1 MHVTV
6 RYRYLGEVVSEN
18 LTNLQLLQELEPVA
32 ERLLNRHLSM
42 FKEWNP
48 HDYIPWSDGKNFYAL
63 DGQDWEPGQ
72 SQLSD
77 VARVAMVQ
85 NLLTEDNLPSY
96 HREIAMNFSMDGAW
110 GQWVNRWTAE
120 ENRHSTALRDYLV
133 VTRAV
138 DPVELEKLR
147 MEQMTRGFSPGQNH
161 QGDMFAECLFD
172 SVMYVSFQELATR
185 VSHRNTGKACDDT
198 IADQLL
204 ARVSADENLHMIFY
218 RDVSAAGLDIAPN
231 QAMKSVHRI
240 LRNFKMP
247 GFTVPEFRR
256 KAVIIAVG
264 GVYDPRI
271 HLNEVVMPVLKKWRI
286 FEREDFTG
294 EAAWMRDDLGLLI
307 KELEAASDKFDES
320 KQRYLEREARKTER
334 ITASKVLK
342 TEGTLTFSGR

>member
-1 MHVTV
+1 M
-6 RYRYLGEVVSEN
+6 SKD
-18 LTNLQLLQELEPVA
+18 LTNLQLLQELEPVV

-72 SQLSD
+72 SRLPD
-77 VARVAMVQ
+77 VAQVAMVQ

-96 HREIAMNFSMDGAW
+96 HREIAMNFSMDGPW

-120 ENRHSTALRDYLV
+120 EARHSTALRDYLV

-147 MEQMTRGFSPGQNH
+147 LEQMTRGFSPGQNQ
-161 QGDMFAECLFD
+161 QGDMFAESVFD

-185 VSHRNTGKACDDT
+185 VSHRNTGKASNDP
-198 IADQLL
+198 IAEQLM
-204 ARVSADENLHMIFY
+204 ARVSHDENLHMIFY
-218 RDVSAAGLDIAPN
+218 RDVSGAGLDVAPN

-307 KELEAASDKFDES
+307 KELEEASDKFDES
-320 KQRYLEREARKTER
+320 KQRYLEREARRTER

-342 TEGTLTFSGR
+342 TEGTLTLSGH

>member
-1 MHVTV
+1 M
-6 RYRYLGEVVSEN
+6 
-18 LTNLQLLQELEPVA
+18 TNLQLLHELQPVV
-32 ERLLNRHLSM
+32 ENLLNRHISM

-48 HDYIPWSDGKNFYAL
+48 HDYVPWSDGKNYYAL

-72 SQLSD
+72 SQLTD
-77 VARVAMVQ
+77 VAQVAMVQ

-96 HREIAMNFSMDGAW
+96 HREIAMNFSMDGPW

-138 DPVELEKLR
+138 DSVELEKLR
-147 MEQMTRGFSPGQNH
+147 LEQMTRGFSPGQNQ
-161 QGDMFAECLFD
+161 QGDLFAESVFD

-185 VSHRNTGKACDDT
+185 VSHRNTGKASNDP
-198 IADQLL
+198 IAEQLM
-204 ARVSADENLHMIFY
+204 ARVSHDENLHMIFY

-264 GVYDPRI
+264 GIYDPRI

-294 EAAWMRDDLGLLI
+294 EAAWMRDDLGVLI
-307 KELEAASDKFDES
+307 KELEQAGDKFDES
-320 KQRYLEREARKTER
+320 KQRYLEREER
-334 ITASKVLK
+334 RAEKITASRVLK
-342 TEGTLTFSGR
+342 TEGTLTLSRM

>member
-1 MHVTV
+1 MPK
-6 RYRYLGEVVSEN
+6 G
-18 LTNLQLLQELEPVA
+18 LTDPQLLHELEPVA
-32 ERLLNRHLSM
+32 ERLLNRHISM

-48 HDYIPWSDGKNFYAL
+48 HDYIPWSDGKNFYARG
-63 DGQDWEPGQ
+63 GQDWEPGQ
-72 SQLSD
+72 SQLSE
-77 VARVAMVQ
+77 VAQVAMVQ

-120 ENRHSTALRDYLV
+120 ENRHSIALRDYLV

-147 MEQMTRGFSPGQNH
+147 LEQMTRGFSPGQNH
-161 QGDMFAECLFD
+161 QGDQFAESLFD
-172 SVMYVSFQELATR
+172 SVIYVSFQELATR
-185 VSHRNTGKACDDT
+185 ISHRNTGKACNET

-218 RDVSAAGLDIAPN
+218 RDVSEAGLEIAPN
-231 QAMKSVHRI
+231 QAMKSLHRI

-294 EAAWMRDDLGLLI
+294 EAAWIRDDLGVLI
-307 KELEAASDKFDES
+307 KELEEAGDKFEVS
-320 KQRYLEREARKTER
+320 KQRYLEREARRAEG
-334 ITASKVLK
+334 ITASKVLSTK
-342 TEGTLTFSGR
+342 GTLTLSGR

>member
-1 MHVTV
+1 MSK
-6 RYRYLGEVVSEN
+6 G
-18 LTNLQLLQELEPVA
+18 LTNLQLLHELEPVV

-48 HDYIPWSDGKNFYAL
+48 HDYIPWSDGKNYYAL

-77 VARVAMVQ
+77 VAQVAMVQ

-96 HREIAMNFSMDGAW
+96 HREIAMNFSMDGPW

-138 DPVELEKLR
+138 DPVELEMLR
-147 MEQMTRGFSPGQNH
+147 LEQITRGFSPGQNH
-161 QGDMFAECLFD
+161 QGDMFADSLFD

-231 QAMKSVHRI
+231 QAMKSLHRI

-271 HLNEVVMPVLKKWRI
+271 HLNEVVMPVLRKWRI

-294 EAAWMRDDLGLLI
+294 EAARMRDDLAVLI
-307 KELEAASDKFDES
+307 KELEQASDKFDES
-320 KQRYLEREARKTER
+320 KQRYLERQARNTER

-342 TEGTLTFSGR
+342 TKGTLTLSGH

>member
-1 MHVTV
+1 MAKD
-6 RYRYLGEVVSEN
+6 
-18 LTNLQLLQELEPVA
+18 LTNFQLMSELEPVV
-32 ERLLNRHLSM
+32 ETLLNRHLAM

-48 HDYIPWSDGKNFYAL
+48 HDYVPWSEGRNFYAL
-63 DGQDWEPGQ
+63 DGQDWEPEQ
-72 SQLSD
+72 THLPD
-77 VARVAMVQ
+77 VAQVAMVQ

-96 HREIAMNFSMDGAW
+96 HREIAMNFSMDGPW

-120 ENRHSTALRDYLV
+120 ETRHSIALRDYLV
-133 VTRAV
+133 VTRSV

-147 MEQMTRGFSPGQNH
+147 VEQMTRGFSPGQNR
-161 QGDMFAECLFD
+161 QGDLFAESLFD
-172 SVMYVSFQELATR
+172 AVMYVSFQELATR
-185 VSHRNTGKACDDT
+185 VSHRNTGKVSNDP
-198 IADQLL
+198 IAEQLM
-204 ARVSADENLHMIFY
+204 ARVSHDENLHMIFY

-294 EAAWMRDDLGLLI
+294 EAARMRDDLALLV
-307 KELEAASDKFDES
+307 KELEEASDKFDES
-320 KQRYLEREARKTER
+320 KHRYLEREARKTEK
-334 ITASKVLK
+334 ITARRVLQTK
-342 TEGTLTFSGR
+342 GTLTLSGH

>member
-1 MHVTV
+1 M
-6 RYRYLGEVVSEN
+6 SKN
-18 LTNLQLLQELEPVA
+18 LTDLQLLQELEPVA

-48 HDYIPWSDGKNFYAL
+48 HDYIPWSDGNNYDAL
-63 DGQDWEPGQ
+63 GGQDWDPEQ
-72 SQLSD
+72 SQLSE
-77 VARVAMVQ
+77 VAQVAMVQ

-120 ENRHSTALRDYLV
+120 ENRHSIALRDYLV

-138 DPVELEKLR
+138 DPVALEQLR
-147 MEQMTRGFSPGQNH
+147 VEQMTRGFSPGQNQ
-161 QGDMFAECLFD
+161 QGDVFAESLFD
-172 SVMYVSFQELATR
+172 SVIYVSFQELATR
-185 VSHRNTGKACDDT
+185 VSHRNTGKACDET
-198 IADQLL
+198 VADQLL

-218 RDVSAAGLDIAPN
+218 RDVSEAGFDIAPD
-231 QAMKSVHRI
+231 QAMHSLHRV

-247 GFTVPEFRR
+247 GFTVPGFRA

-271 HLNEVVMPVLKKWRI
+271 HLDDVVMPVLKKWRI

-294 EAAWMRDDLGLLI
+294 EAARMRDDLGLLVE
-307 KELEAASDKFDES
+307 ELEEACGKFEVA
-320 KQRYLEREARKTER
+320 KQRRLEREARRAE
-334 ITASKVLK
+334 
-342 TEGTLTFSGR
+342 TLTAKRALVSSF

>member
-1 MHVTV
+1 MSK
-6 RYRYLGEVVSEN
+6 EM
-18 LTNLQLLQELEPVA
+18 TNLQLLHELEPVA
-32 ERLLNRHLSM
+32 EKLINRHLSM

-63 DGQDWEPGQ
+63 DGQDWAPEQ

-77 VARVAMVQ
+77 VALVAMVQ

-96 HREIAMNFSMDGAW
+96 HREIAMNFSMDGPW
-110 GQWVNRWTAE
+110 GYWVNRWTAE

-138 DPVELEKLR
+138 DPVELETLR
-147 MEQMTRGFSPGQNH
+147 MEQMTRGFSPGQNR
-161 QGDMFAECLFD
+161 QGDMFAENVFD

-185 VSHRNTGKACDDT
+185 VSHRNTGKASNDP
-198 IADQLL
+198 IAEQLM
-204 ARVSADENLHMIFY
+204 ARVSHDENLHMIFY

-231 QAMKSVHRI
+231 QAIKSVHRI

-247 GFTVPEFRR
+247 GYTVPEFRR

-271 HLNEVVMPVLKKWRI
+271 HLEEVVMPVLKKWRI

-294 EAAWMRDDLGLLI
+294 DGAWMRDDLAVLI
-307 KELEAASDKFDES
+307 KELEESCDKFDES
-320 KQRYLEREARKTER
+320 KQRYIERDARKAER
-334 ITASKVLK
+334 ITANRVLK
-342 TEGTLTFSGR
+342 SEGTLTLSKQ

>member
-1 MHVTV
+1 
-6 RYRYLGEVVSEN
+6 VSEG
-18 LTNLQLLQELEPVA
+18 LTNTQLLHELEPVA
-32 ERLLNRHLSM
+32 EQLLNRHLSM

-48 HDYIPWSDGKNFYAL
+48 HDYVPWSDGKNFYAL
-63 DGQDWEPGQ
+63 DGQDWEPEQ
-72 SQLSD
+72 SRIPD
-77 VARVAMVQ
+77 VAQVAIVQ

-96 HREIAMNFSMDGAW
+96 TREIAMNFSMDGPW

-120 ENRHSTALRDYLV
+120 EARHSTALRDYLV

-147 MEQMTRGFSPGQNH
+147 LEQMTRGFSPGQNQ
-161 QGDMFAECLFD
+161 QGDLFAESLFD
-172 SVMYVSFQELATR
+172 AVMYVSFQELATR
-185 VSHRNTGKACDDT
+185 VSHRNTGLVCNDP
-198 IADQLL
+198 IAERLM
-204 ARVSADENLHMIFY
+204 ARVSHDENLHMIFY

-231 QAMKSVHRI
+231 QAITSVHRI

-271 HLNEVVMPVLKKWRI
+271 HLNEVVMPVLRKWRI
-286 FEREDFTG
+286 FEREDFSG
-294 EAAWMRDDLGLLI
+294 EGAWMRDDLALLV
-307 KELEAASDKFDES
+307 KELEEAGDKFEES
-320 KQRYLEREARKTER
+320 KQRYLEREARKTEK

-342 TEGTLTFSGR
+342 TDGTLTFSGR